1 MDSDARVTP
10 ASWVATVA
18 QITESGVLLRLL
30 TLACG
35 IAVVACAV
43 TLAAMLQTYWPTAR
57 DAGEAANTP
66 PGV

>member
-18 QITESGVLLRLL
+18 HVTEPGVLFRLI
-30 TLACG
+30 ARASG

-43 TLAAMLQTYWPTAR
+43 TLAAMLQTYWPTVR